1 MIKMYDYLTS
11 NKPNVEAD
19 SEHCKACG
27 GYCCNHMSGA
37 TYPNDFKK
45 PLHDSLV
52 EAFKSG
58 EWSID
63 WWEGETPI
71 HYVRP
76 KHLKVKWGGSLLD
89 PSWGGVCVFLT
100 ESGCRLPA
108 DKRPAEC
115 RSLHKTD
122 GGSCV
127 AEHNKETAAIAWKRF
142 QKVITKAAKE
152 AKSDQHG

>member
-1 MIKMYDYLTS
+1 MYDYLTS
-11 NKPNVEAD
+11 DKPNVDAD

-27 GYCCNHMSGA
+27 GRCCSKMSGA

-52 EAFKSG
+52 KAFKSG

-63 WWEGETPI
+63 WWEGEESL

-76 KHLKVKWGGSLLD
+76 RHLKVKWEKSLLD

-115 RSLHKTD
+115 RSLHWIKPKK
-122 GGSCV
+122 CK

-142 QKVITKAAKE
+142 QKVIFAAAKE
-152 AKSDQHG
+152 VKGDHL